1 MKRIKNAVFLFIF
14 FAAGIVSAVPAVLYA
29 SEDFSRFN
37 EMYRGE
43 QYEEAYKGY
52 AAGLAKDRNNPG
64 LWYNAGNTLYRLN
77 RPGDA
82 VYAYAKAFSLAPRD
96 GDIRFN
102 LEYAMR
108 QTGQAFIPEGTP
120 RALYLMFYMF
130 SDQELKALAAVFF
143 WIAMLSAC
151 AATAFSDRVRRYSVR
166 VSVIA
171 FMVLMFSGGWIW
183 ARHYSQFSS
192 SAAVITET
200 GGLKLL
206 SGPGEN
212 FRECASAPE
221 GRIVRILS
229 SSDDR
234 YYEIGLAAEGI
245 SGWAL
250 KSGVKKL

>member
-1 MKRIKNAVFLFIF
+1 
-14 FAAGIVSAVPAVLYA
+14 
-29 SEDFSRFN
+29 
-37 EMYRGE
+37 
-43 QYEEAYKGY
+43 
-52 AAGLAKDRNNPG
+52 
-64 LWYNAGNTLYRLN
+64 
-77 RPGDA
+77 
-82 VYAYAKAFSLAPRD
+82 
-96 GDIRFN
+96 
-102 LEYAMR
+102 
-108 QTGQAFIPEGTP
+108 
-120 RALYLMFYMF
+120 MF
-130 SDQELKALAAVFF
+130 SDQELKALSAVFF

-151 AATAFSDRVRRYSVR
+151 AATVFSDRVRRYSVR

-171 FMVLMFSGGWIW
+171 FIVLMFSGGWIW

-229 SSDDR
+229 SSDDK

>member
-1 MKRIKNAVFLFIF
+1 MKKIKEAVFIFIF
-14 FAAGIVSAVPAVLYA
+14 FAAGIISAVPAVLHA
-29 SEDFSRFN
+29 AEDFSKYN
-37 EMYRGE
+37 EMYRSE

-64 LWYNAGNTLYRLN
+64 LWYNAGNTLYRLK

-96 GDIRFN
+96 GDIVFN

-108 QTGQAFIPEGTP
+108 QTGQSFIPEGTP

-130 SDQELKALAAVFF
+130 SGQELKALIIVFF

-151 AATAFSDRVRRYSVR
+151 AAVIMPEKARKYSVR
-166 VSVIA
+166 VSLIA
-171 FMVLMFSGGWIW
+171 FTALLFAGGWAW

-192 SAAVITET
+192 SAAVITEA